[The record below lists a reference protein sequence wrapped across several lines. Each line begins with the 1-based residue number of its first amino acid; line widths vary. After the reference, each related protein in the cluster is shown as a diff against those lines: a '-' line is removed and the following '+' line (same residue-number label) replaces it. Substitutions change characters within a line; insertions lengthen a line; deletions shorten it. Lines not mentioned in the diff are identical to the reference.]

1 MSHTYVCHQL
11 SHDGLSSVS
20 PQIVLDHR
28 PATSKELVSE
38 CASAD
43 CRVFPHT
50 LTSAWYHPL
59 PPLTT
64 PQEQIS
70 SNIAKYGEDVL
81 LWPKLKKQVTQ
92 EEEPQTDPPSPSS
105 PDDVSDNLMYAIVHS
120 DKPPAHPI
128 PVLRAASHDSLLQ
141 FDQEWTGSESPS
153 PSPGSRDD
161 EYEDSSQ
168 PVALLSP
175 PTGESSQDT
184 TPLTASNQLTPPP
197 STPLGASLSG
207 PESVVTN
214 PKQNGGIQPQAIL
227 NALYRLSRTLSDSSE
242 QQPSPLSA
250 SPRQQP
256 FINDDVA
263 TAIRSLINSQTTTPP
278 PTPLADRKL
287 EHPPVSANDLVLAL
301 HHLVAGGSATSS
313 EGGDYMVPQSTP
325 REGEGQSGVAMED
338 LMSAL
343 SRLAMGINMEGS
355 SERSGEDGMDG
366 GLCRGEGEGAHI
378 VLMNCKQAQQFLYS
392 YAFLN
397 GGIELYNSIL
407 QRYALTILLPS
418 CVQD

>member
-1 MSHTYVCHQL
+1 MPSLLCAL
-11 SHDGLSSVS
+11 NSS
-20 PQIVLDHR
+20 
-28 PATSKELVSE
+28 
-38 CASAD
+38 
-43 CRVFPHT
+43 
-50 LTSAWYHPL
+50 LTV
-59 PPLTT
+59 
-64 PQEQIS
+64 QEQIG

-81 LWPKLKKQVTQ
+81 LWPNLKKQVTQ
-92 EEEPQTDPPSPSS
+92 EGEPQVDALSPSS
-105 PDDVSDNLMYAIVHS
+105 PDEVSDDLMYAIVHS
-120 DKPPAHPI
+120 DNPPAHPI
-128 PVLRAASHDSLLQ
+128 PVLRAGSHNSLLQ
-141 FDQEWTGSESPS
+141 FDQEWVESESPS
-153 PSPGSRDD
+153 PPLGSRDN

-168 PVALLSP
+168 LPSEVALLSP
-175 PTGESSQDT
+175 PIGDSSQDT

-207 PESVVTN
+207 PESVLAN

-242 QQPSPLSA
+242 PQPSPLSS

-263 TAIRSLINSQTTTPP
+263 TAIRSLINSQTATPP

-343 SRLAMGINMEGS
+343 SRLAMGVNMEGS
-355 SERSGEDGMDG
+355 SERSAEDGGDG
-366 GLCRGEGEGAHI
+366 GVCREVWREHR
-378 VLMNCKQAQQFLYS
+378 S
-392 YAFLN
+392 
-397 GGIELYNSIL
+397 S
-407 QRYALTILLPS
+407 
-418 CVQD
+418 

>member
-1 MSHTYVCHQL
+1 MLIEGSSPAL
-11 SHDGLSSVS
+11 SLLLG
-20 PQIVLDHR
+20 PT
-28 PATSKELVSE
+28 P
-38 CASAD
+38 
-43 CRVFPHT
+43 P
-50 LTSAWYHPL
+50 
-59 PPLTT
+59 PPLTAA
-64 PQEQIS
+64 QEQIS

-92 EEEPQTDPPSPSS
+92 EDESEADPPSPSS
-105 PDDVSDNLMYAIVHS
+105 PEDVSDDLMYAIVHS
-120 DKPPAHPI
+120 DKPPVHPI
-128 PVLRAASHDSLLQ
+128 PVLRASSHDSLLQ
-141 FDQEWTGSESPS
+141 FDQEWAGSESPS
-153 PSPGSRDD
+153 PRLGSGDN
-161 EYEDSSQ
+161 EYEDSSHLSRE
-168 PVALLSP
+168 VALLSP
-175 PTGESSQDT
+175 PTGDSSQDT

-197 STPLGASLSG
+197 STPLGVSLSG
-207 PESVVTN
+207 PESVVAN

-278 PTPLADRKL
+278 PTPHADRKL

-301 HHLVAGGSATSS
+301 RHLVAGSSATSS

-343 SRLAMGINMEGS
+343 SQLAMGVSMEGS
-355 SERSGEDGMDG
+355 SERSGEEGVDGGVFRGVDGGVSRGMDG
-366 GLCRGEGEGAHI
+366 GASRGVDGGVSRGVEGA
-378 VLMNCKQAQQFLYS
+378 
-392 YAFLN
+392 
-397 GGIELYNSIL
+397 
-407 QRYALTILLPS
+407 
-418 CVQD
+418 

>member
-1 MSHTYVCHQL
+1 M
-11 SHDGLSSVS
+11 
-20 PQIVLDHR
+20 
-28 PATSKELVSE
+28 
-38 CASAD
+38 
-43 CRVFPHT
+43 
-50 LTSAWYHPL
+50 
-59 PPLTT
+59 
-64 PQEQIS
+64 
-70 SNIAKYGEDVL
+70 L
-81 LWPKLKKQVTQ
+81 LWPKLKKQPTQ
-92 EEEPQTDPPSPSS
+92 EGEAQLEPSSPSS
-105 PDDVSDNLMYAIVHS
+105 PDDASDDLMYAIVHS

-128 PVLRAASHDSLLQ
+128 PVLRAESHDSLLQ
-141 FDQEWTGSESPS
+141 FDQDWAGSDSPS
-153 PSPGSRDD
+153 PPLGSEDDAYEEPGHLPS
-161 EYEDSSQ
+161 EE
-168 PVALLSP
+168 ALLSP
-175 PTGESSQDT
+175 PAGDSSQDT

-197 STPLGASLSG
+197 STPLGASLSAH
-207 PESVVTN
+207 ESVLTN

-242 QQPSPLSA
+242 PQPSPLSA

-343 SRLAMGINMEGS
+343 SRLAMGVSMEGPI
-355 SERSGEDGMDG
+355 ERSGEDG
-366 GLCRGEGEGAHI
+366 REEG
-378 VLMNCKQAQQFLYS
+378 V
-392 YAFLN
+392 
-397 GGIELYNSIL
+397 
-407 QRYALTILLPS
+407 
-418 CVQD
+418 